1 MSVTNRSIC
10 ELARLLKKAEM
21 TDNPIGEYLFD
32 KLLYNSFVKKSK
44 DNLMYKK
51 KLDDTSEAEVY
62 K

>member
-1 MSVTNRSIC
+1 MSDDPV
-10 ELARLLKKAEM
+10 
-21 TDNPIGEYLFD
+21 GEYLFD

-51 KLDDTSEAEVY
+51 ELEDEPENKVY